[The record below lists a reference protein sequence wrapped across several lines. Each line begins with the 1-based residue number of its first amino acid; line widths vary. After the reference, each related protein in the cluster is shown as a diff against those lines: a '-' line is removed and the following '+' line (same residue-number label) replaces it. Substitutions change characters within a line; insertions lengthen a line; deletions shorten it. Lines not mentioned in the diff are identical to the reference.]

1 MSARPTLRPSHAVS
15 YCAAYGSISVVR
27 RPVGD
32 KSMKE
37 HEQLL
42 DEARNFCNQTT
53 GEVLERI
60 PEEMM
65 NRLRAAK
72 LARGV
77 PGRRN
82 ERTETYATWFVY
94 LSDDIRDQVLGKWR
108 EANRL
113 RRQRNAAATKAKL
126 EPVAADPPSESRESS
141 NRGLQEFLQRKKS
154 AK

>member
-1 MSARPTLRPSHAVS
+1 
-15 YCAAYGSISVVR
+15 
-27 RPVGD
+27 
-32 KSMKE
+32 MKE

-53 GEVLERI
+53 GEVLQRI
-60 PEEMM
+60 SEEMM

-82 ERTETYATWFVY
+82 ERTETYATWFVF
-94 LSDDIRDQVLGKWR
+94 LSDDIRDQVLAKWR
-108 EANRL
+108 EAHRL

-126 EPVAADPPSESRESS
+126 EPVAAGPPSESRESS
-141 NRGLQEFLQRKKS
+141 NRGLQEFQQRKKS